1 MNAQAYVQLQKKI
14 IVVGVS
20 LFINFPDF
28 QLLNNPYLSCRFFGS
43 LSASFSFLRLAKN
56 FPLICSQTEL
66 STITVSSN
74 VHEMSEVQLEL
85 VSPIFPERFSYTK
98 DIKLNN

>member
-1 MNAQAYVQLQKKI
+1 MNALRSITEKI

-28 QLLNNPYLSCRFFGS
+28 QLLNNPYLSRRFFVS
-43 LSASFSFLRLAKN
+43 LSASSGFSFLRLAKD
-56 FPLICSQTEL
+56 FPPICSQ
-66 STITVSSN
+66 TVSSN
-74 VHEMSEVQLEL
+74 VHEMSEMQLEL
-85 VSPIFPERFSYTK
+85 VSPIFPERVSYTK